1 MKYKDAKSIG
11 EIMSE
16 YLNASRLDDVA
27 NARRLESMWG
37 EIVGDY
43 INRQTTNRF
52 VKDRKLYVAISSAPL
67 RNELMLN
74 RAALVVRLNEIT
86 GANVIDDIVFR

>member
-1 MKYKDAKSIG
+1 MKHTDAKSIG
-11 EIMSE
+11 EIMSQ

-27 NARRLESMWG
+27 NAHRLEAFWG

-43 INRQTTNRF
+43 INKQTTNRF

-74 RAALVVRLNEIT
+74 RSALVKRLNDIT
-86 GANVIDDIVFR
+86 GANVIDDIIFR

>member
-27 NARRLESMWG
+27 NARRLESFWG

-74 RAALVVRLNEIT
+74 RAALAKRLNEIT